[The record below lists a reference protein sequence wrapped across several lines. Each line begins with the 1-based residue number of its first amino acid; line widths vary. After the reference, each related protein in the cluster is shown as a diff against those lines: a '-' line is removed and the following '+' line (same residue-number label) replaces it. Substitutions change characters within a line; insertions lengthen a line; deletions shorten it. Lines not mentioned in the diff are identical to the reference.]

1 MVFYL
6 GLFAIMMIFM
16 LLGRVTMSSIWDWL
30 GVIILALVA
39 GLRYETGND
48 FLPYKT
54 IYAGDYSA
62 GQVEPGFLF
71 LRNLFNWIHAPF
83 WIFLLAW
90 AVVTLTLFYFFAKE
104 YFRPAIIPI
113 AYYLSRFFFMR
124 DMGQIRASLV
134 CVTCMLALKF
144 VYDEKPLPFLVIVG
158 LSATIHVSALFFLL
172 IYPFWLLFRRINFK
186 WVLGF
191 LVFGAA
197 VGFVAPKILSVII
210 VHTLPRYAPYVTNAS
225 YLSSGLFDP
234 VTSMQVIICITG
246 FYILNR
252 GMVSNALIGG
262 SEKFKFLM
270 VVYLFATLTL
280 LSLSQLSTIGG
291 RLSTIATTTETIVLP
306 TIVFSIMP
314 KKTRTLSM
322 VGVCAVIFVLIFLI
336 SGAYKTFVPYQMA
349 F

>member
-16 LLGRVTMSSIWDWL
+16 LLGRVTMSSIWAWL

-83 WIFLLAW
+83 WLFLLAW

-234 VTSMQVIICITG
+234 VTLMQVMICITG
-246 FYILNR
+246 FYILSR

>member
-16 LLGRVTMSSIWDWL
+16 LLGRVTMSSIWAWL

-191 LVFGAA
+191 LVFGTA

-234 VTSMQVIICITG
+234 VTLMQVMICITG

>member
-16 LLGRVTMSSIWDWL
+16 LLGRVTMSSIWAWL

-234 VTSMQVIICITG
+234 VTLMQVMICITG

-336 SGAYKTFVPYQMA
+336 SGAYKTFIPYQMA

>member
-1 MVFYL
+1 M
-6 GLFAIMMIFM
+6 
-16 LLGRVTMSSIWDWL
+16 
-30 GVIILALVA
+30 
-39 GLRYETGND
+39 
-48 FLPYKT
+48 
-54 IYAGDYSA
+54 
-62 GQVEPGFLF
+62 
-71 LRNLFNWIHAPF
+71 
-83 WIFLLAW
+83 
-90 AVVTLTLFYFFAKE
+90 
-104 YFRPAIIPI
+104 
-113 AYYLSRFFFMR
+113 
-124 DMGQIRASLV
+124 
-134 CVTCMLALKF
+134 
-144 VYDEKPLPFLVIVG
+144 IVG

-210 VHTLPRYAPYVTNAS
+210 VHTLPRYAPYVTNAN

-234 VTSMQVIICITG
+234 VTLMQVMICITG

-336 SGAYKTFVPYQMA
+336 SGAYKTFIPYQMA

>member
-16 LLGRVTMSSIWDWL
+16 LLGRVTMSSIWAWL

-90 AVVTLTLFYFFAKE
+90 AVVTLTLFYSFAKE

-234 VTSMQVIICITG
+234 VTLMQVIICITG

>member
-16 LLGRVTMSSIWDWL
+16 LLGRVTMSSIWAWL

-83 WIFLLAW
+83 WLFLLAW

-234 VTSMQVIICITG
+234 VTLMQVMICITG

>member
-1 MVFYL
+1 
-6 GLFAIMMIFM
+6 MMIFM
-16 LLGRVTMSSIWDWL
+16 LLGRVTMSSIWAWL

>member
-16 LLGRVTMSSIWDWL
+16 LLGRVTMSSIWAWL

-83 WIFLLAW
+83 WLFLLAW

-234 VTSMQVIICITG
+234 VTLMQVIICITG

>member
-16 LLGRVTMSSIWDWL
+16 LLGRVTMSSIWAWL

-191 LVFGAA
+191 LVFGTA

-234 VTSMQVIICITG
+234 VTLMQVIICITG

>member
-1 MVFYL
+1 
-6 GLFAIMMIFM
+6 
-16 LLGRVTMSSIWDWL
+16 
-30 GVIILALVA
+30 
-39 GLRYETGND
+39 
-48 FLPYKT
+48 
-54 IYAGDYSA
+54 
-62 GQVEPGFLF
+62 
-71 LRNLFNWIHAPF
+71 
-83 WIFLLAW
+83 
-90 AVVTLTLFYFFAKE
+90 
-104 YFRPAIIPI
+104 
-113 AYYLSRFFFMR
+113 MR

-210 VHTLPRYAPYVTNAS
+210 VHTLPRYAPYVTNAN

-234 VTSMQVIICITG
+234 VTLMQVMICITG

-314 KKTRTLSM
+314 KRRGRCRWS
-322 VGVCAVIFVLIFLI
+322 GFV
-336 SGAYKTFVPYQMA
+336 Q
-349 F
+349 

>member
-16 LLGRVTMSSIWDWL
+16 LLGRVTMSSIWAWL

-90 AVVTLTLFYFFAKE
+90 ALVTLTLFYFFAKE

-234 VTSMQVIICITG
+234 VTLMQVIICITG

>member
-16 LLGRVTMSSIWDWL
+16 LLGRVTMSSIWAWL

-83 WIFLLAW
+83 WLFLLAW

-225 YLSSGLFDP
+225 YLSSGLFDL
-234 VTSMQVIICITG
+234 VTLMQVMICITG

-336 SGAYKTFVPYQMA
+336 SGAYKTFIPYQMA

>member
-1 MVFYL
+1 VAFYL
-6 GLFAIMMIFM
+6 GLFAIMIIFM
-16 LLGRVTMSSIWDWL
+16 LLGRVTMSSVWAWL
-30 GVIILALVA
+30 GVFMLAVVA

-71 LRNLFNWIHAPF
+71 LRNVFNLVHAPF
-83 WIFLLAW
+83 WLFLLAW
-90 AVVTLTLFYFFAKE
+90 ATVTLVLFYCFAKE

-113 AYYLSRFFFMR
+113 AYYMSRFFFMR

-134 CVTCMLALKF
+134 CVICMLALKF
-144 VYDEKPLPFLVIVG
+144 VYDEKPLPFVLVVG

-172 IYPFWLLFRRINFK
+172 IYLFWLLFRKITFK

-191 LVFGAA
+191 LVLGAA
-197 VGFVAPKILSVII
+197 GGFIAPKILSVII
-210 VHTLPRYAPYVTNAS
+210 VHTLPRYAPYVTNAN
-225 YLSSGLFDP
+225 YLSAGLFDP
-234 VTSMQVIICITG
+234 VTLMQVLICITG
-246 FYILNR
+246 FYILQR
-252 GMVSNALIGG
+252 GIVADALIGG
-262 SEKFKFLM
+262 KDKFKFLM
-270 VVYLFATLTL
+270 LVYLFATLTL

-291 RLSTIATTTETIVLP
+291 RLSTIATTTETVVLP

-314 KKTRTLSM
+314 KKTRTLAM
-322 VGVCAVIFVLIFLI
+322 VGVCGVIFVLIFLI
-336 SGAYKTFVPYQMA
+336 SGAYKTFIPYQMA

>member
-16 LLGRVTMSSIWDWL
+16 LLGRVTMSSIWAWL
-30 GVIILALVA
+30 GVIMLALVA

-83 WIFLLAW
+83 WLFLLAW

-234 VTSMQVIICITG
+234 VTLMQVIICITG

-291 RLSTIATTTETIVLP
+291 RLSTIAATTETIVLP

>member
-16 LLGRVTMSSIWDWL
+16 LLGRVTMSSIWAWL

-234 VTSMQVIICITG
+234 VTLMQVIICITG

-314 KKTRTLSM
+314 KNTRTLSM

>member
-16 LLGRVTMSSIWDWL
+16 LLGRVTMSSIWAWL

>member
-1 MVFYL
+1 VVFYL

-16 LLGRVTMSSIWDWL
+16 LLGRVTMSSIWAWL

-83 WIFLLAW
+83 WLFLLAW

-234 VTSMQVIICITG
+234 VTLMQVIICITG

>member
-16 LLGRVTMSSIWDWL
+16 LLGRVTMSSIWAWL

-234 VTSMQVIICITG
+234 VTLMQVMICITG

>member
-16 LLGRVTMSSIWDWL
+16 LLGRVTMSSIWAWL

-172 IYPFWLLFRRINFK
+172 IYPFWLLFRRINFE

-234 VTSMQVIICITG
+234 VTLMQVIICITG

>member
-16 LLGRVTMSSIWDWL
+16 LLGRVTMSSIWAWL

-134 CVTCMLALKF
+134 CVTCMLELKF

-210 VHTLPRYAPYVTNAS
+210 VHTLPRYAPYVTNAN

-234 VTSMQVIICITG
+234 VTLMQVMICITG

>member
-1 MVFYL
+1 VVFYL

-16 LLGRVTMSSIWDWL
+16 LLGRVTMSSIWAWL

-83 WIFLLAW
+83 WLFLLAW

-336 SGAYKTFVPYQMA
+336 SGAYKTFIPYQMA

>member
-16 LLGRVTMSSIWDWL
+16 LLGRVTMSSIWAWL
-30 GVIILALVA
+30 GVIILALIA

-83 WIFLLAW
+83 WLFLLAW

-234 VTSMQVIICITG
+234 VTLMQVIICITG

-262 SEKFKFLM
+262 SVKFKFLM

>member
-16 LLGRVTMSSIWDWL
+16 LLGRVTMSSIWAWL

-134 CVTCMLALKF
+134 CVTCMLELKF

-210 VHTLPRYAPYVTNAS
+210 VHTLPRYAPYVTNAN

-234 VTSMQVIICITG
+234 VTLMQVMICITG
-246 FYILNR
+246 VYILNR

>member
-16 LLGRVTMSSIWDWL
+16 LLGRVTMSSIWAWL

-210 VHTLPRYAPYVTNAS
+210 VHTLPRYAPYVTNAN

-234 VTSMQVIICITG
+234 VTLMQVMICITG

>member
-16 LLGRVTMSSIWDWL
+16 LLGRVTMSSIWAWL

-234 VTSMQVIICITG
+234 VTLMQVIICITG

>member
-1 MVFYL
+1 
-6 GLFAIMMIFM
+6 MMIFM
-16 LLGRVTMSSIWDWL
+16 LLGRVTMSSIWAWL

-83 WIFLLAW
+83 WLFLLAW

-234 VTSMQVIICITG
+234 VTLMQVIICITG

>member
-1 MVFYL
+1 VVFYL

-16 LLGRVTMSSIWDWL
+16 LLGRVTMSSIWAWL

-234 VTSMQVIICITG
+234 VTLMQVIICITG

>member
-1 MVFYL
+1 M
-6 GLFAIMMIFM
+6 GTRLF
-16 LLGRVTMSSIWDWL
+16 S
-30 GVIILALVA
+30 
-39 GLRYETGND
+39 
-48 FLPYKT
+48 
-54 IYAGDYSA
+54 
-62 GQVEPGFLF
+62 
-71 LRNLFNWIHAPF
+71 
-83 WIFLLAW
+83 
-90 AVVTLTLFYFFAKE
+90 
-104 YFRPAIIPI
+104 
-113 AYYLSRFFFMR
+113 
-124 DMGQIRASLV
+124 
-134 CVTCMLALKF
+134 
-144 VYDEKPLPFLVIVG
+144 
-158 LSATIHVSALFFLL
+158 
-172 IYPFWLLFRRINFK
+172 
-186 WVLGF
+186 
-191 LVFGAA
+191 FGAA

-210 VHTLPRYAPYVTNAS
+210 VHTLPRYAPYVTNAN

-234 VTSMQVIICITG
+234 VTLMQVMICITG

-291 RLSTIATTTETIVLP
+291 RLSTITTTTETIVLP

-336 SGAYKTFVPYQMA
+336 SGAYKTFIPYQMA

>member
-16 LLGRVTMSSIWDWL
+16 LLGRVTMSSIWAWL

-210 VHTLPRYAPYVTNAS
+210 VLTLPRYAPYVTNAS

>member
-16 LLGRVTMSSIWDWL
+16 LLGRVTMSSIWAWL

-83 WIFLLAW
+83 WLFLLAW

-234 VTSMQVIICITG
+234 VTLMQVMICITG

-291 RLSTIATTTETIVLP
+291 RLSTIAATTETIVLP

-336 SGAYKTFVPYQMA
+336 SGAYKTFIPYQMA

>member
-16 LLGRVTMSSIWDWL
+16 LLGRVTMSSIWAWL
-30 GVIILALVA
+30 GVIILALIA

-83 WIFLLAW
+83 WLFLLAW

-134 CVTCMLALKF
+134 CVTCMLALKS

-234 VTSMQVIICITG
+234 VTLMQVIICITG

>member
-16 LLGRVTMSSIWDWL
+16 LLGRVTMSSIWAWL

-336 SGAYKTFVPYQMA
+336 SGAYKTFIPYQMA

>member
-16 LLGRVTMSSIWDWL
+16 LLGRVTMSSIWAWL

-83 WIFLLAW
+83 WLFLLAW

-210 VHTLPRYAPYVTNAS
+210 VHTLPRYAPYVTNAN

-234 VTSMQVIICITG
+234 VTLMQVMICITG

-262 SEKFKFLM
+262 SEKFNFLM

>member
-16 LLGRVTMSSIWDWL
+16 LLGRVTMSSIWAWL

-234 VTSMQVIICITG
+234 VTLMQVIICITG

-336 SGAYKTFVPYQMA
+336 SGAYKTFIPYQMA